1 MKIQITIGDQRFQ
14 ATLTDSAAGR
24 DLITQLPLTLKMVDH
39 GSVEKTGPL
48 PAPLSLDGQPD
59 GAGLPRLGPYG
70 AARATFLRVFGACP
84 LRSQAGAN

>member
-24 DLITQLPLTLKMVDH
+24 DLVAQLPVTIDMVDH

-48 PAPLSLDGQPD
+48 PVTA
-59 GAGLPRLGPYG
+59 LPRRSTRRRGP
-70 AARATFLRVFGACP
+70 
-84 LRSQAGAN
+84 